1 VYLCQVNS
9 IVLKPTDILNGRIL
23 IVDDKEVNVR
33 LLEGMLRVAGYT
45 SVQSTMDPN
54 EVCQL
59 HRRNRY
65 GLILLDLNMPG
76 MDGFQVMEG
85 LKAVEEDGYPPVLV
99 ITAQPNHKLRALE
112 AGARD
117 FIAKPFDQAELGVRV
132 RNMLEVR
139 LLHLE
144 ARNHARALEETVRE
158 LEESREIIRLKTLAE
173 SKKREQ
179 ELALAQETQESLLP
193 HSLPCFASYRI
204 HAFNNPT
211 RYVGGDFYDFMQ
223 LISGEWMGVLADVS
237 GKGMPAALLSS
248 MVLGALNMEFRAGT
262 EAPEVLNRVNRLLC
276 EKSLGSQFVTLFLF
290 LLNPDGQGSYISA
303 GHNPVCL
310 YRAATGKIEA
320 LVSDAAVLGIFDSFV
335 YETHALHLCSG
346 DILVVYSDGLTDA
359 ENPHGEMFNE
369 ERVQEIILRD
379 APSGSRAVEQ
389 GLLKAI
395 QDFTEGMPQTDD
407 ITFVVVEKYN

>member
-1 VYLCQVNS
+1 MPIQ
-9 IVLKPTDILNGRIL
+9 TDILNAKIL
-23 IVDDKEVNVR
+23 IVDDMEVNVR
-33 LLEGMLRVAGYT
+33 LLQGMLRVAGYT

-54 EVCQL
+54 EVCRL
-59 HRRNRY
+59 HLHHRY

-76 MDGFQVMEG
+76 MDGFEVMEA
-85 LKAVEEDGYPPVLV
+85 LKAMEEDGYLPVLV

-144 ARNHARALEETVRE
+144 ARNHARTLRETIRE
-158 LEESREIIRLKTLAE
+158 LEESREVIRLKTLAE
-173 SKKREQ
+173 RKKSEQ

-193 HSLPCFASYRI
+193 QSLPCFPNYHI
-204 HAFNNPT
+204 HAFNQPT

-223 LISGEWMGVLADVS
+223 LASGEWMGVLADVS

-262 EAPEVLNRVNRLLC
+262 PAPEVLGRVNRLLC
-276 EKSLGSQFVTLFLF
+276 EKSLCSQFVTLFLF
-290 LLNPDGQGSYISA
+290 LLNPDGEGAYISA

-320 LVSDAAVLGIFDSFV
+320 LISDSAVLGLFDSFAF
-335 YETHALHLCSG
+335 EMRALHLCAG

-359 ENPHGEMFNE
+359 ENPQGEIFDE
-369 ERVQEIILRD
+369 ARVREIIRRD

-389 GLLKAI
+389 GFLKAI
-395 QDFTEGMPQTDD
+395 QDFTQGKPQTDD
-407 ITFVVVEKYN
+407 ITFLIVEKNN